1 MHVRSIVNVLGF
13 MTLLLAVSACGTT
26 TQQIEVSAKPIEK
39 PELVLP
45 KVDKLTTR
53 KVDWVIITPE
63 NFEEQIQKLKD
74 KGKPIVFFGLTDEGY
89 EALALNLND
98 LRSFIQ
104 QQQSI
109 IVAYEGYYK
118 NSNSAIDAAN
128 ADIQAKADA
137 AAKSAAEQ
145 QGTLQRLNP
154 FKKQ

>member
-1 MHVRSIVNVLGF
+1 MHVRSIVNVLGC

-45 KVDKLTTR
+45 KVDRISTR

-74 KGKPIVFFGLTDEGY
+74 RGKPIVFFGVTDEGY

-128 ADIQAKADA
+128 ADIKSKAEEA
-137 AAKSAAEQ
+137 ANSAAQ
-145 QGTLQRLNP
+145 QQSAIQRLNP
-154 FKKQ
+154 FRKQ